1 MESLILPLLLLVGMW
16 ALLILPQQRRV
27 KAHAALVAKAD
38 EGDRILMSSGIY
50 GTITEVLD
58 QAIYVEIAEGIEI
71 LVSRS
76 QIQDIVEEFPT
87 EPAAIES
94 TADEA

>member
-1 MESLILPLLLLVGMW
+1 MANLILPLLLLVGMW

-27 KAHAALVAKAD
+27 KAHAALVSKAT
-38 EGDRILMSSGIY
+38 EGDRILMTSGLY

-58 QAIYVEIAEGIEI
+58 TAMYVEIAEGIEI
-71 LVSRS
+71 LVTRS
-76 QIQDIVEEFPT
+76 QVQDILEEFPT

-94 TADEA
+94 SADEA